1 MVDSTQVV
9 NEVAHPVVDFL
20 NSGFGVLII
29 GTIFTLI
36 GFFIRKLWTSI
47 SILDDKV
54 LLLEHDRK
62 DQDATR
68 QSIKGLGERL
78 GDTEKQIELALY
90 KHNQLEAIL
99 LEIRAD
105 KKESNQIIS
114 DLYQILNEMKLD
126 IAVLKAR
133 P

>member
-1 MVDSTQVV
+1 MIDSTQVA
-9 NEVAHPVVDFL
+9 NEVAHPIADFL

-62 DQDATR
+62 EQDATR

-105 KKESNQIIS
+105 KKESNQIIG
-114 DLYQILNEMKLD
+114 DLYQILNEMKTD

>member
-9 NEVAHPVVDFL
+9 NEMAHPISDFL
-20 NSGFGVLII
+20 NSGFGVLLI
-29 GTIFTLI
+29 GTIFTII

-47 SILDDKV
+47 ATLDDKV
-54 LLLEHDRK
+54 LILEHDRK
-62 DQDATR
+62 EQDLTR
-68 QSIKGLGERL
+68 QSIKGMGERL
-78 GDTEKQIELALY
+78 GDNEKQIELALY

-99 LEIRAD
+99 LEIRSD
-105 KKESNQIIS
+105 KKESNQIIA
-114 DLYQILNEMKLD
+114 DLYHTLNEIKTD